1 MPTAKHHWREQI
13 QRAVELRARMLY
25 KWPLRSGFEMRAKLI
40 LVTLVG
46 LLFCSLATLETTELL
61 KLADDASNDFSL
73 PQSEHETSSAIV
85 CKSVAVQPG
94 AFPTTD
100 ESEPRR
106 VWCRDADSSYP
117 AKDFLHFLC
126 IMRT

>member
-1 MPTAKHHWREQI
+1 
-13 QRAVELRARMLY
+13 MLY

-46 LLFCSLATLETTELL
+46 LLFCGLATLETTELL
-61 KLADDASNDFSL
+61 KLADDTSNDFSL
-73 PQSEHETSSAIV
+73 PQSEHETFSAIV

-94 AFPTTD
+94 VFPTTD
-100 ESEPRR
+100 ESKPRR
-106 VWCRDADSSYP
+106 VRRRDTDSSYP

-126 IMRT
+126 IIRT

>member
-1 MPTAKHHWREQI
+1 
-13 QRAVELRARMLY
+13 MLY
-25 KWPLRSGFEMRAKLI
+25 KCPLRSGLEMRAKLI

-94 AFPTTD
+94 AFPNTH
-100 ESEPRR
+100 ERKPRR
-106 VWCRDADSSYP
+106 ARRRTAGSSYP

-126 IMRT
+126 IIRT

>member
-1 MPTAKHHWREQI
+1 
-13 QRAVELRARMLY
+13 
-25 KWPLRSGFEMRAKLI
+25 MRAKLI

-61 KLADDASNDFSL
+61 KLADDTSNDFSL
-73 PQSEHETSSAIV
+73 SQSEHETSSAIV
-85 CKSVAVQPG
+85 RKSVAVQPG
-94 AFPTTD
+94 AFPTTH

-106 VWCRDADSSYP
+106 RAAGSSYP

>member
-1 MPTAKHHWREQI
+1 
-13 QRAVELRARMLY
+13 MLY

-73 PQSEHETSSAIV
+73 PQSEHETSTAIV
-85 CKSVAVQPG
+85 RKSLAVQLT
-94 AFPTTD
+94 AFTTAD
-100 ESEPRR
+100 EIEAPRDHR
-106 VWCRDADSSYP
+106 RAASSSYP

>member
-1 MPTAKHHWREQI
+1 
-13 QRAVELRARMLY
+13 MLY
-25 KWPLRSGFEMRAKLI
+25 KWRLRSGLEMRAKLI

-61 KLADDASNDFSL
+61 KLADDISNDFSL
-73 PQSEHETSSAIV
+73 PHSEHETSSAIV
-85 CKSVAVQPG
+85 CKSVAVQPT
-94 AFPTTD
+94 AFTTTD

-106 VWCRDADSSYP
+106 VRRRTAGSSYP

>member
-1 MPTAKHHWREQI
+1 M
-13 QRAVELRARMLY
+13 AVELRARMLY
-25 KWPLRSGFEMRAKLI
+25 KWFLRSGFEMRAKLI

-46 LLFCSLATLETTELL
+46 LLLCSLATLEITEFAR
-61 KLADDASNDFSL
+61 LADDTSHDFSL
-73 PQSEHETSSAIV
+73 PQSEHETSSPIV

-94 AFPTTD
+94 AFPTTH

-106 VWCRDADSSYP
+106 ARRRTAGSSYP
-117 AKDFLHFLC
+117 AKDFLHVLC